1 MSLCRLTSHH
11 RKRDYLNHSQNGF
24 FRERFVDEIA
34 HAAGQDPYQYR
45 RRLLSKDPV
54 RLAVLDAAA
63 KAAGWDKPPPQGL
76 ARGIALVEA
85 YGSLCAQVVKAS
97 VGDKDRVKVRRV
109 VAALD
114 TGHVV
119 NPAILQS

>member
-1 MSLCRLTSHH
+1 M
-11 RKRDYLNHSQNGF
+11 
-24 FRERFVDEIA
+24 A

-45 RRLLSKDPV
+45 RRLLSTDPV

-63 KAAGWDKPPPQGL
+63 KKAAGWDKPPPQGL
-76 ARGIALVEA
+76 AHGIALVE
-85 YGSLCAQVVKAS
+85 AS

>member
-1 MSLCRLTSHH
+1 LPCSTRRQKRRGGTSRL
-11 RKRDYLNHSQNGF
+11 
-24 FRERFVDEIA
+24 
-34 HAAGQDPYQYR
+34 
-45 RRLLSKDPV
+45 
-54 RLAVLDAAA
+54 
-63 KAAGWDKPPPQGL
+63 PQGL

-85 YGSLCAQVVKAS
+85 YGSLCAQVVEAS

>member
-1 MSLCRLTSHH
+1 MSLCRLTSRH

-24 FRERFVDEIA
+24 FRECFVDEIA

>member
-1 MSLCRLTSHH
+1 
-11 RKRDYLNHSQNGF
+11 
-24 FRERFVDEIA
+24 
-34 HAAGQDPYQYR
+34 
-45 RRLLSKDPV
+45 V

-85 YGSLCAQVVKAS
+85 YGSLCAQVVEAS
-97 VGDKDRVKVRRV
+97 VEDKDRVKVRRV

>member
-1 MSLCRLTSHH
+1 M
-11 RKRDYLNHSQNGF
+11 
-24 FRERFVDEIA
+24 
-34 HAAGQDPYQYR
+34 
-45 RRLLSKDPV
+45 
-54 RLAVLDAAA
+54 
-63 KAAGWDKPPPQGL
+63 
-76 ARGIALVEA
+76 ALVEA
-85 YGSLCAQVVKAS
+85 YGSLCAQVVEAS

>member
-1 MSLCRLTSHH
+1 MSLCRLTSRH

-24 FRERFVDEIA
+24 FRECFVDEMA

-54 RLAVLDAAA
+54 PLAVLDAAA

-76 ARGIALVEA
+76 ARGIALVE
-85 YGSLCAQVVKAS
+85 AS